1 MSTYD
6 HKQILVEYANQRM
19 DVEMAMGHCWQ
30 HIDKLYDAQTGAN
43 LSHYQLRSQVDTLEK
58 QVTALQA
65 TVARL
70 TALLE
75 QPPPKRKRNGS
86 GPAPQSRSG
95 NNKQAH
101 PIVEPW
107 SQT

>member
-43 LSHYQLRSQVDTLEK
+43 LSHYQLRSKVDTLEK
-58 QVTALQA
+58 QVHALQA
-65 TVARL
+65 TVDRL
-70 TALLE
+70 AALLE
-75 QPPPKRKRNGS
+75 QPPAKRQRKSS
-86 GPAPQSRSG
+86 GPKSKGQS
-95 NNKQAH
+95 
-101 PIVEPW
+101 
-107 SQT
+107 

>member
-43 LSHYQLRSQVDTLEK
+43 LSHYQLRSKVDTLEK
-58 QVTALQA
+58 QVAALQA
-65 TVARL
+65 TVDRL
-70 TALLE
+70 AAQ

-86 GPAPQSRSG
+86 GQASPSRPVATLAI
-95 NNKQAH
+95 NAAA
-101 PIVEPW
+101 EPRRKA
-107 SQT
+107 